1 MSVFYWILGFSI
13 LGSVL
18 SVAAAGAYLL
28 LPEKLRIQTL
38 ASLVSFATG
47 VLLGTAFLH
56 LLPSAL
62 EQGEILSSDG
72 VMMTVLF
79 GIFVFF
85 VLEKA
90 LIWRHTHHHGDH
102 SHSHFDLH
110 QCDRGASSAG
120 SLIVIGDTF
129 HNFLD
134 GILLT
139 AAFVTDIKLGVATG
153 IALIAHEIPQEL
165 GDFAI
170 LINSG
175 VSRLKA
181 FILNGVSSLAMV
193 IGATLAWIF
202 IAHVKTG
209 LPYILA
215 FTASSFIYIA
225 VADLIPSLHRGVRLR
240 ETLHQLVLIGAGVLL
255 IASFHLFENH

>member
-1 MSVFYWILGFSI
+1 MTVLYWIIAFSLLGSI
-13 LGSVL
+13 LSI
-18 SVAAAGAYLL
+18 AAAAAYLL
-28 LPEKLRIQTL
+28 LPKRLRTLTL

-47 VLLGTAFLH
+47 VLLGAAFLH

-62 EQGEILSSDG
+62 EQGEVLSSDG

-90 LIWRHTHHHGDH
+90 LIWRHTHHHENH
-102 SHSHFDLH
+102 SHSHFDAPD
-110 QCDRGASSAG
+110 CDRGATSAG
-120 SLIVIGDTF
+120 SLIVVGDTF

-139 AAFVTDIKLGVATG
+139 AAFVSDIKLGIATG

-170 LINSG
+170 LING
-175 VSRLKA
+175 GMSRFKA
-181 FILNGVSSLAMV
+181 FVLNGVSSLAMV
-193 IGATLAWIF
+193 IGAVLAWIF
-202 IAHVKTG
+202 ISRVEAA

-240 ETLHQLVLIGAGVLL
+240 ETLQQLLLIGAGILL
-255 IASFHLFENH
+255 VSSFHLLEPH

>member
-1 MSVFYWILGFSI
+1 MSVFYWILAFSL

-85 VLEKA
+85 LLEKA

-102 SHSHFDLH
+102 SHS
-110 QCDRGASSAG
+110 RWKS
-120 SLIVIGDTF
+120 V
-129 HNFLD
+129 
-134 GILLT
+134 
-139 AAFVTDIKLGVATG
+139 V
-153 IALIAHEIPQEL
+153 
-165 GDFAI
+165 
-170 LINSG
+170 
-175 VSRLKA
+175 
-181 FILNGVSSLAMV
+181 
-193 IGATLAWIF
+193 
-202 IAHVKTG
+202 
-209 LPYILA
+209 
-215 FTASSFIYIA
+215 
-225 VADLIPSLHRGVRLR
+225 
-240 ETLHQLVLIGAGVLL
+240 
-255 IASFHLFENH
+255 